1 MIEEVVNSILEA
13 EDVAQKKIAE
23 AKQEANSIVT
33 FAETEADK
41 FKKQSSSN
49 NKAIFAEKSRQIDV
63 KARDGANQVLANLNA
78 QTDKEM
84 ANYQKNVDAA
94 VKIILEQFR

>member
-23 AKQEANSIVT
+23 AKQQANSIVT

-41 FKKQSSSN
+41 FKKQSSGAS
-49 NKAIFAEKSRQIDV
+49 KTVFAEKSKKIEAE
-63 KARDGANQVLANLNA
+63 ARDGASKTLAELNA

-84 ANYQKNVDAA
+84 VSYQKHVDAA
-94 VKIILEQFR
+94 VKIILEQFK